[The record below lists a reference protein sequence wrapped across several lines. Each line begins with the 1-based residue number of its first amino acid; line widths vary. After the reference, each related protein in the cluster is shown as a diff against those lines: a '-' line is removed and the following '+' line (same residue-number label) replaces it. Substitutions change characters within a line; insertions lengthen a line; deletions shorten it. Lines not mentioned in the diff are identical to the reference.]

1 MNYNTGELVELGD
14 YIELSS
20 DMTGFIVAIIED
32 SKYSKSYPKEEWD
45 YLEHGI
51 LILSDQAGLIHYL
64 YISEEIKNW
73 AKDINYSFWMSWKY
87 MSY

>member
-14 YIELSS
+14 YLELSS

-51 LILSDQAGLIHYL
+51 LVLSNQVGLIHYP
-64 YISEEIKNW
+64 YISEEINLIN
-73 AKDINYSFWMSWKY
+73 KDTASL
-87 MSY
+87 